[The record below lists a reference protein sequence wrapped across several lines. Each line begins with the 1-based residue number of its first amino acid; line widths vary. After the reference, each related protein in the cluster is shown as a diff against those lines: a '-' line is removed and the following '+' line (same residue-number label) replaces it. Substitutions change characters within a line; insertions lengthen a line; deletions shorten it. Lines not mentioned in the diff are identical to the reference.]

1 MSLNETIAHLRILT
15 QTTPLYQHIGKVCK
29 VSGLLVESQGPQCAL
44 GDLVSIVSPN
54 DEALIDAE
62 VIGFHD
68 THVLLMPLV
77 ENNNI
82 AYGCRVVLNNY
93 KQSVPIGDGLRGRII
108 DAFGAP
114 MDKLGPLHCQ
124 RIRHF
129 NSAVPKALERPIIT
143 RPFIT
148 SIKAIDTFIPMGLG
162 QRMGIFAGSGVGKS
176 TLLGMLAKHSEA
188 DINVLALIGERGREL
203 NEFIHNDLGEEGL
216 KKSVIV
222 VATSDQAAPLRIRAA
237 FLATYIA
244 EFFRDCGKNVLLM
257 MDSITRFAMAQR
269 EIGLS
274 LGEPPTTRGY
284 PPSVFG
290 LLPKLLERAGRTH
303 RGNITAVYTVL
314 SEGDEF
320 NEPIS
325 DAVRSILDG
334 HIILS
339 RALANANHY
348 PAIDVLM
355 SISRI
360 AKQILSPEESKLVT
374 MARNLLA
381 IYKQNEDLISV
392 GAYTPGHNQQLDLAV
407 RKYNDL
413 TSFLKQN
420 YTEIFER
427 NALFKE
433 LQDILLC
440 N

>member
-1 MSLNETIAHLRILT
+1 
-15 QTTPLYQHIGKVCK
+15 
-29 VSGLLVESQGPQCAL
+29 
-44 GDLVSIVSPN
+44 
-54 DEALIDAE
+54 
-62 VIGFHD
+62 
-68 THVLLMPLV
+68 
-77 ENNNI
+77 
-82 AYGCRVVLNNY
+82 
-93 KQSVPIGDGLRGRII
+93 
-108 DAFGAP
+108 
-114 MDKLGPLHCQ
+114 
-124 RIRHF
+124 
-129 NSAVPKALERPIIT
+129 
-143 RPFIT
+143 
-148 SIKAIDTFIPMGLG
+148 MGLG

>member
-1 MSLNETIAHLRILT
+1 
-15 QTTPLYQHIGKVCK
+15 
-29 VSGLLVESQGPQCAL
+29 
-44 GDLVSIVSPN
+44 
-54 DEALIDAE
+54 
-62 VIGFHD
+62 
-68 THVLLMPLV
+68 
-77 ENNNI
+77 
-82 AYGCRVVLNNY
+82 
-93 KQSVPIGDGLRGRII
+93 
-108 DAFGAP
+108 
-114 MDKLGPLHCQ
+114 
-124 RIRHF
+124 
-129 NSAVPKALERPIIT
+129 
-143 RPFIT
+143 
-148 SIKAIDTFIPMGLG
+148 
-162 QRMGIFAGSGVGKS
+162 
-176 TLLGMLAKHSEA
+176 
-188 DINVLALIGERGREL
+188 
-203 NEFIHNDLGEEGL
+203 
-216 KKSVIV
+216 
-222 VATSDQAAPLRIRAA
+222 
-237 FLATYIA
+237 
-244 EFFRDCGKNVLLM
+244 M